1 MNMGIPIS
9 VSACARAAT
18 AEEAAYR
25 IDYPLAY
32 ARSTKVVAF
41 DDSAERAVR
50 AVSGS
55 PWGQAQF
62 YTTSEYGEELIT
74 LSGARRPMEIEI
86 EHSDSVIMVA
96 TNSINP
102 VAVGAVGAV
111 CRQRSIMTAGLLM
124 LDEGP
129 LEGGTLAVIRPY
141 ARILLVPADEDDLFE
156 LLKAI
161 RA

>member
-1 MNMGIPIS
+1 MTTPIS

-25 IDYPLAY
+25 IDYPLAH
-32 ARSTKVVAF
+32 ARSTRVIAF
-41 DDSAERAVR
+41 DETAAVT
-50 AVSGS
+50 VLSISQS

-62 YTTSEYGEELIT
+62 YTTSNSGEELIT
-74 LSGARRPMEIEI
+74 LSGERRPMVKEI

-96 TNSINP
+96 TNS
-102 VAVGAVGAV
+102 VVSAAAAEVGLA
-111 CRQRSIMTAGLLM
+111 CRERSIMTAGLLL
-124 LDEGP
+124 LDAGALSGEA
-129 LEGGTLAVIRPY
+129 LSALRPY
-141 ARILLVPADEDDLFE
+141 ARILLVPADEEDLFQ